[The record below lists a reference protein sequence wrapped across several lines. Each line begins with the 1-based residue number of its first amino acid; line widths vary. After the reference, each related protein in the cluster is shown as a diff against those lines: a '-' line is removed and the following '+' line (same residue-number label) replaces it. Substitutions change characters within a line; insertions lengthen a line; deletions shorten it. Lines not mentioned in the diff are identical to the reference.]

1 MLTDKIKKNFECEN
15 GVSFRELSRKPS
27 LIQKIFSAKSTDVYV
42 SPSIKTKVSFS
53 EKTID
58 VKTKESECNL
68 NLKKW

>member
-1 MLTDKIKKNFECEN
+1 MLTDKIKKNFEREN
-15 GVSFRELSRKPS
+15 GVSFHEFKKPS

-42 SPSIKTKVSFS
+42 SPSIKMKVSFS